1 MDIELIKQIEH
12 LRKKMIYAALTKGF
26 TSKESVRLSQELDCL
41 LNLYNHYS
49 NVHCAMAE
57 IEQGNHEYEMTDSSG

>member
-1 MDIELIKQIEH
+1 
-12 LRKKMIYAALTKGF
+12 MIYAALTKGF